1 MHWIEA
7 HGFECL
13 VAAFIFSGATSVMP
27 PLPMG
32 KGWWTTWF
40 YNIAQLMGANLNN
53 LVKHVPAGMQ
63 LEKLTQTTQ
72 EADGSRTQT
81 EIATESVPKV

>member
-40 YNIAQLMGANLNN
+40 YNIAQLAGANLGN
-53 LVKHVPAGMQ
+53 LVKHVPAGMK
-63 LEKLTQTTQ
+63 LEALTQTTT
-72 EADGSRTQT
+72 EADGSRTTT
-81 EIATESVPKV
+81 EIASASSPKV